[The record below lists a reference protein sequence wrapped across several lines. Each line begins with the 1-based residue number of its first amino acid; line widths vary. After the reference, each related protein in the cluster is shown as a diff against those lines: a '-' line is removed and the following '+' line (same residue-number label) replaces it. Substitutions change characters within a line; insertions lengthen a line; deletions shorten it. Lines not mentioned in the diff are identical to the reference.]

1 MHCCSLSRLIHDRRL
16 SLLVVLA
23 LLLGIAGFVLL
34 RGGSSQAARTIPIG
48 EDRIVSWEQLPDQ
61 LPGMSGEM
69 CQWIPASASPASL
82 ASMTFAAALQQTPTV
97 GPRAAAPPPRP
108 SESVR
113 ENIRNREPIY
123 EVRDAHYGFAG
134 IAVDPTRDEVIIAEE
149 NVSNLVIYDRL
160 TNTPPTATMS
170 EPKRVIGGDEA
181 FLEYACSVYV
191 DPVSGDIFGVNND
204 TMNWM
209 PVFGRDARGNVAP
222 DRKLRTPH
230 TTFGIVADEEQQE
243 LLLTI
248 QDDHAV
254 IVFKKDAKDEDSPV
268 RILQGEATLMAD
280 PHGIALDT
288 KRNEIFVANWG
299 TNNERPPLSE
309 GGGGDARHERED
321 FPVGRNRAFSGS
333 GRIAP
338 PSITVYPKNAQG
350 DTAPLRVIQGP
361 KTQMDWPTSLAVHPE
376 RGEIYVANDTG
387 NSVIVFPVTAE
398 GDVAP
403 IRVIQ
408 GPRTMVK
415 NPTGIALDLENNELW
430 VANFGSHAATV
441 FPVDANG
448 DVAPK
453 RVIRSA
459 PVETPS
465 PMLSN
470 AHTVDLDTKRDEL
483 LVAN

>member
-1 MHCCSLSRLIHDRRL
+1 MMFSRRIPRLGRRRTVALFLITALLAGAAGLVLSR
-16 SLLVVLA
+16 
-23 LLLGIAGFVLL
+23 
-34 RGGSSQAARTIPIG
+34 GGPGGAARSVPIG
-48 EDRIVSWEQLPDQ
+48 KDRLVSWEALP
-61 LPGMSGEM
+61 EM
-69 CQWIPASASPASL
+69 DGAMCEWVPASATISL
-82 ASMTFAAALQQTPTV
+82 AAALQQSAETRRP
-97 GPRAAAPPPRP
+97 AAPARP
-108 SESVR
+108 SDRAR
-113 ENIRNREPIY
+113 EEVAKRQPLY
-123 EVRDAHYGFAG
+123 DVRDPHYGFAG
-134 IAVDPTRDEVIIAEE
+134 IAVDTIRNEVIIAEE
-149 NVSNLVIYDRL
+149 NVSNLVVYDRL

-170 EPKRVIGGDEA
+170 EPKRVIGGDQA

-191 DPVSGDIFGVNND
+191 DPATGDIFGVNND

-209 PVFGRDARGNVAP
+209 PVFGRDAKGNVAP
-222 DRKLRTPH
+222 KRKLLTPH
-230 TTFGIVADEEQQE
+230 TTFGIVADEQEQE

-268 RILQGEATLMAD
+268 RILQGIKTRMAD

-288 KRNEIFVANWG
+288 KRNEIFVSNWG

-309 GGGGDARHERED
+309 GGGGDARHERTD
-321 FPVGRNRAFSGS
+321 FPVGRNRAFSGT
-333 GRIAP
+333 GKIQP
-338 PSITVYPKNAQG
+338 PSITVYPKKAQG
-350 DTAPLRVIQGP
+350 DTPPLRVIQGP
-361 KTQMDWPTSLAVHPE
+361 RTQMDWPTALAVHPE
-376 RGEIYVANDTG
+376 RGELFIANDTG
-387 NSVIVFPVTAE
+387 NSVIVFRTDAS

-403 IRVIQ
+403 IRVIK

-448 DVAPK
+448 NVAPK
-453 RVIRSA
+453 RVIRSG
-459 PVETPS
+459 PVNAPS

-470 AHTVDLDTKRDEL
+470 AHTVAFDSKRDEI

>member
-1 MHCCSLSRLIHDRRL
+1 MHCCSFSRLLHDRKL
-16 SLLVVLA
+16 TLLAALV
-23 LLLGIAGFVLL
+23 LLLGIASLVLL
-34 RGGSSQAARTIPIG
+34 REGRDQAARTIPIG
-48 EDRIVSWEQLPDQ
+48 KERIVSWEQLPDQ
-61 LPGMSGEM
+61 LPEMNGEM
-69 CQWIPASASPASL
+69 CQWMPASASPASL

-97 GPRAAAPPPRP
+97 GPRAVAPPHP
-108 SESVR
+108 SAQARESVASRKPVR
-113 ENIRNREPIY
+113 EVTDPY
-123 EVRDAHYGFAG
+123 YGFAG
-134 IAVDPTRDEVIIAEE
+134 IAVDPIRDEVIIAEE

-160 TNTPPTATMS
+160 TNTPPTARLS
-170 EPKRVIGGDEA
+170 EPKRVIGGDES

-191 DPVSGDIFGVNND
+191 DPATGDIFGVNND
-204 TMNWM
+204 TMNWL
-209 PVFGRDARGNVAP
+209 PVFGRDARGNVVP

-254 IVFKKDAKDEDSPV
+254 IVFKKDAKDQDSPV

-309 GGGGDARHERED
+309 GGGGDARHERKD

-338 PSITVYPKNAQG
+338 PSITVYAKNAQG

-376 RGEIYVANDTG
+376 RGEIFVANDTG
-387 NSVIVFPVTAE
+387 DSVIVFAVTAN
-398 GDVAP
+398 GDAAP
-403 IRVIQ
+403 IRVIK
-408 GPRTMVK
+408 GPKTMVD
-415 NPTGIALDLENNELW
+415 NPTGITIDLENNELW

-441 FPVDANG
+441 FPVDASG

-459 PVETPS
+459 PTGTPS

-470 AHTVDLDTKRDEL
+470 AHTVDLDTKRDEI